1 MEKVADGEKN
11 YAWIKR
17 EVEIEKEVAKE
28 KKKTKS
34 QKEEI
39 IRRRKSIFPADFFEL
54 AHLGREREA
63 IYYLTEKG
71 IKLRGS
77 ERERER
83 ERELL
88 STTLFLV
95 TPHQ

>member
-1 MEKVADGEKN
+1 MK
-11 YAWIKR
+11 
-17 EVEIEKEVAKE
+17 KEVAKE
-28 KKKTKS
+28 KKTKS

-39 IRRRKSIFPADFFEL
+39 IRRRKNIFPADFFEL

-83 ERELL
+83 ELL